1 MDEMTTDN
9 QELQELIGKDSK
21 LDFTAFLREIQADEK
36 ANEEA
41 ILELEHNIDD
51 LSDSLQS
58 PQYASKQ
65 RTSGLSIDEE
75 SSLLQQVERE
85 LEELEEQE
93 ELNKLKKREAAA
105 ARKTLEEEDEEDEDE
120 RPATPE
126 EEEAYAASYL
136 KAVEEKKK
144 RFKEANKVSQKV
156 RREKLRK
163 QKLLKIEIQRKALA
177 QDALDISEL
186 MPIES
191 MQKLIE
197 MLTAKYRHL
206 VARYEDLITR
216 HVEALLKKHTPV
228 QLRALYKAYP
238 QAFIKHPGFMYQ
250 AGEEFGGGHK
260 FWVMPDL
267 PYFLPQ
273 FTETAVMR
281 ERNETRCINI
291 DRLVKRL
298 YNTRNILHET
308 ELRIGSLL
316 ANLMPQ
322 HTYYTLLMH
331 HPFWFIMLY
340 EYETGLS
347 LGVYDKVAELQYHKT
362 AANGRRRK
370 ITGHV

>member
-1 MDEMTTDN
+1 MNDS
-9 QELQELIGKDSK
+9 QELQELTGKSK
-21 LDFTAFLREIQADEK
+21 ELDFTAFLREIQADEK
-36 ANEEA
+36 ASEEA
-41 ILELEHNIDD
+41 ILALEHDIDD
-51 LSDSLQS
+51 LNDAIQK

-75 SSLLQQVERE
+75 SAILQQSERD

-93 ELNKLKKREAAA
+93 NFVNTEDSS
-105 ARKTLEEEDEEDEDE
+105 EDEK
-120 RPATPE
+120 PTTQE
-126 EEEAYAASYL
+126 EEEAYEASYL
-136 KAVEEKKK
+136 KAVEERKK
-144 RFKEANKVSQKV
+144 RLMEATKASMRI

-177 QDALDISEL
+177 QDVLDISEL
-186 MPIES
+186 IPIES

-197 MLTAKYRHL
+197 LLTIKYKHL
-206 VARYEDLITR
+206 VMRYEDLITR
-216 HVEALLKKHTPV
+216 HVESLLKKHIPL

-250 AGEEFGGGHK
+250 AEEEFGGGHK
-260 FWVMPDL
+260 FWVTPNL

-273 FTETAVMR
+273 FTETATMR
-281 ERNETRCINI
+281 EHNKTRCIVI

-308 ELRIGSLL
+308 ELSIGTKL
-316 ANLMPQ
+316 AHLMPQ
-322 HTYYTLLMH
+322 HTYYALLTS
-331 HPFWFIMLY
+331 HPFWFVMLY

-347 LGVYDKVAELQYHKT
+347 LGVYDKITELQHHNT

-370 ITGHV
+370 VAGHV